1 MEKVLL
7 HLRDE
12 LNKSLESRRI
22 FHGRGKAFSPYDY
35 FNIELYFPYI
45 VLVFYKDFEPNL
57 INGILSTI
65 KSTVPDKILGIM
77 LQKRHLPFSPM
88 ELLDG
93 EMPSEAQIW
102 IENNLYAMKFGQS
115 QNLGFFLDNV
125 AGRDYLSK
133 NSSGKK
139 VLNLFSYTS
148 SLSVVAL
155 KGGADLVV
163 NFDMSKA
170 AIKRSK
176 INHQLNNI
184 DLRKVKFFDHDIFK
198 SLGKI
203 ERLGSYDLIIID
215 PPLDH
220 GDHFKLLRDYPK
232 LIMRSH
238 KWLSSGGKLLT
249 FLNSPH
255 HDFLFLKQMV
265 ESQNLNFRLVKQ
277 MGLPEYF
284 LETDPEHG
292 LKIIEWEKYE

>member
-7 HLRDE
+7 QLRDE

-45 VLVFYKDFEPNL
+45 VLVSYKDFEPNL
-57 INGILSTI
+57 INGILNTI
-65 KSTVPDKILGIM
+65 KTTVPKQILGVM
-77 LQKRHLPFSPM
+77 LQKRHLPYSPM

-93 EMPSEAQIW
+93 EMPSEAQIL

-125 AGRDYLSK
+125 LGRDYLAK
-133 NSSGKK
+133 NSKDKK
-139 VLNLFSYTS
+139 ILNLFAYTS

-155 KGGADLVV
+155 KSGAESVV

-170 AIKRSK
+170 AIKRAK

-184 DLRKVKFFDHDIFK
+184 DLRSVKFFDHDIFK

-203 ERLGSYDLIIID
+203 ERLGPYDLIIID

-232 LIMRSH
+232 LITRSY
-238 KWLSSGGKLLT
+238 KWLNNGGKLLT

-265 ESQNLNFRLVKQ
+265 ESQNLHFRLTEQ

-292 LKIIEWEKYE
+292 LKILVWEKYE